1 MSKNVIFCYSGSGN
15 CLDIAKNIAKRL
27 GDTDIVMMRAEPEVK
42 DVRGAKRVGFVFPC
56 YAGGLPGDV
65 EKFVSELR
73 VDPESYTFG
82 VVCYAGYPGVGMAK
96 IHDIVPLDYW
106 AGITHQCSCIWLM
119 PHNLMLPPLDAEKAQ
134 ARSEKLAAKI
144 ADDILYVKHLSG
156 RPLSNPVNALEA
168 KAWPMLSG
176 KKAAKMTVTDSCV
189 GCGQCARLCPRG
201 NISIVNGRAS
211 IGTNCIGCLS
221 CLQYCPKQR
230 SRKRP
235 GTLPRLTVRPTRPR
249 QMRSPETPSRT
260 NPRMRL
266 KVNPETRPRTRP

>member
-82 VVCYAGYPGVGMAK
+82 VVSYAGYPGVGMAK
-96 IHDIVPLDYW
+96 INAIVPLDYW

-119 PHNLMLPPLDAEKAQ
+119 PHTLMLPMLDASRAQ

-144 ADDILYVKHLSG
+144 ADDVLYVKHLSG

-201 NISIVNGRAS
+201 NISIVDGRAS

-221 CLQYCPKQR
+221 CLQYCPKQAINMGGATVKR
-230 SRKRP
+230 ERYHNPNVSAADLCRKVIP
-235 GTLPRLTVRPTRPR
+235 ID
-249 QMRSPETPSRT
+249 
-260 NPRMRL
+260 
-266 KVNPETRPRTRP
+266 

>member
-65 EKFVSELR
+65 ERFVSELR

-82 VVCYAGYPGVGMAK
+82 VVSYAGYPGVGMAK
-96 IHDIVPLDYW
+96 INAIVPLDYW
-106 AGITHQCSCIWLM
+106 AGISHQCSCIWLM
-119 PHNLMLPPLDAEKAQ
+119 PHTLMLPMLDAERAQ

-144 ADDILYVKHLSG
+144 ADDVLYVKHLSG

-201 NISIVNGRAS
+201 NISIANGRAS

-221 CLQYCPKQR
+221 CLQYCPKQAINMGGATVKR
-230 SRKRP
+230 ERYHNPNVSAADLCRK
-235 GTLPRLTVRPTRPR
+235 VIHID
-249 QMRSPETPSRT
+249 
-260 NPRMRL
+260 
-266 KVNPETRPRTRP
+266 

>member
-119 PHNLMLPPLDAEKAQ
+119 PHNLMLP
-134 ARSEKLAAKI
+134 RS
-144 ADDILYVKHLSG
+144 
-156 RPLSNPVNALEA
+156 
-168 KAWPMLSG
+168 MLRGHRS
-176 KKAAKMTVTDSCV
+176 V
-189 GCGQCARLCPRG
+189 PR
-201 NISIVNGRAS
+201 SWRR
-211 IGTNCIGCLS
+211 
-221 CLQYCPKQR
+221 R
-230 SRKRP
+230 SRTTFSMSSTSADARC
-235 GTLPRLTVRPTRPR
+235 R
-249 QMRSPETPSRT
+249 TP
-260 NPRMRL
+260 
-266 KVNPETRPRTRP
+266 

>member
-82 VVCYAGYPGVGMAK
+82 VVSYAGYPGVGMAK
-96 IHDIVPLDYW
+96 INDIVPLDYW
-106 AGITHQCSCIWLM
+106 AGISHQCSCIWLM
-119 PHNLMLPPLDAEKAQ
+119 PHTLMLPMLDASRAQ
-134 ARSEKLAAKI
+134 ERSEKLAAKI
-144 ADDILYVKHLSG
+144 ADDVLYVKHLSG

-201 NISIVNGRAS
+201 NISIANGRAS

-221 CLQYCPKQR
+221 CLQYCPKQAINMGGATVKR
-230 SRKRP
+230 ERYHNPNVSAADLCRK
-235 GTLPRLTVRPTRPR
+235 VIHID
-249 QMRSPETPSRT
+249 
-260 NPRMRL
+260 
-266 KVNPETRPRTRP
+266 

>member
-65 EKFVSELR
+65 EKFVSALR

-82 VVCYAGYPGVGMAK
+82 VVSYAGYPGVGMAK
-96 IHDIVPLDYW
+96 INAIVPLDYW
-106 AGITHQCSCIWLM
+106 AGISHQCSCIWLM
-119 PHNLMLPPLDAEKAQ
+119 PHTLMLPMLDASRAQ

-144 ADDILYVKHLSG
+144 ADDVLYVKHLSG

-221 CLQYCPKQR
+221 CLQYCPKQAINMGGATV
-230 SRKRP
+230 KRE
-235 GTLPRLTVRPTRPR
+235 RYH
-249 QMRSPETPSRT
+249 
-260 NPRMRL
+260 NPNVSAADL
-266 KVNPETRPRTRP
+266 CQKVIHID

>member
-73 VDPESYTFG
+73 VDSESYTFG
-82 VVCYAGYPGVGMAK
+82 VVSYAGYPGVGMAK
-96 IHDIVPLDYW
+96 INDIVPLDYW
-106 AGITHQCSCIWLM
+106 AGISHQCSCIWLM
-119 PHNLMLPPLDAEKAQ
+119 PHTLMLPMLDASRAQ

-144 ADDILYVKHLSG
+144 ADDVLYVKHLSG

-176 KKAAKMTVTDSCV
+176 NKAAKMTVSVTKRNRVQRTVMVPPSTSTL
-189 GCGQCARLCPRG
+189 RLMSRPMV
-201 NISIVNGRAS
+201 SAS
-211 IGTNCIGCLS
+211 MASRLLRNSEIILS
-221 CLQYCPKQR
+221 
-230 SRKRP
+230 
-235 GTLPRLTVRPTRPR
+235 TLG
-249 QMRSPETPSRT
+249 
-260 NPRMRL
+260 
-266 KVNPETRPRTRP
+266 

>member
-82 VVCYAGYPGVGMAK
+82 VVSYAGYPGVGMAK
-96 IHDIVPLDYW
+96 INDIVPLDYW
-106 AGITHQCSCIWLM
+106 AGISHQCSCIWLM
-119 PHNLMLPPLDAEKAQ
+119 PHTLMLPMLDASRAQ

-144 ADDILYVKHLSG
+144 ADDVLYVKHLSG

-201 NISIVNGRAS
+201 NISIVDGRAS

-221 CLQYCPKQR
+221 CLQYCPKQAINMGGATV
-230 SRKRP
+230 KRE
-235 GTLPRLTVRPTRPR
+235 RYH
-249 QMRSPETPSRT
+249 
-260 NPRMRL
+260 NP
-266 KVNPETRPRTRP
+266 KVSAADLCQKVIHID

>member
-65 EKFVSELR
+65 ERFVSELR

-82 VVCYAGYPGVGMAK
+82 VVSYAGYPGVGMAK
-96 IHDIVPLDYW
+96 INAIVPLDYW
-106 AGITHQCSCIWLM
+106 AGISHQCSCIWLM
-119 PHNLMLPPLDAEKAQ
+119 PHTLMLPMLDASRAQ

-144 ADDILYVKHLSG
+144 ADDVLYVKHLSG

-201 NISIVNGRAS
+201 NISIANGRAS

-221 CLQYCPKQR
+221 CLQYCPKQAINMGGATVKR
-230 SRKRP
+230 ERYHNPNVSAADLCRK
-235 GTLPRLTVRPTRPR
+235 VIHID
-249 QMRSPETPSRT
+249 
-260 NPRMRL
+260 
-266 KVNPETRPRTRP
+266 